1 MRDIVYSDQ
10 PLSDP
15 DPVKRAQNA
24 MARQVLPRRFYAEAT
39 IVEEDGRFA
48 IKLDGRGARTP
59 GKNILSL
66 PTHLAAYC
74 LAREWNEQVEVIN
87 PHLMPATRIVNT
99 ALDGVSAMMAEV
111 GTEIADFAG
120 SDLVCYRAADPPG
133 LVRLQDQ
140 HWNPVTDWARD
151 VLGARF
157 VLAQGI
163 IHASQSPEALAKV
176 KGTLSA
182 YDDPVALACLHVL
195 TTLSGSCLIALMA
208 ASGAASGEAA
218 WQAATV
224 DEVWNNEFW
233 GQDEEAAVRIARR
246 KEESTT
252 ALGLLRAVAWVERQP
267 SP

>member
-1 MRDIVYSDQ
+1 MRDILYSDQ

-24 MARQVLPRRFYAEAT
+24 MARQVLPKRFYTEAT
-39 IVEEDGRFA
+39 VAEEDGRFA

-59 GKNILSL
+59 AKNLLSL
-66 PTHLAAYC
+66 PTHLAASIV
-74 LAREWNEQVEVIN
+74 AREWNEQIDVIN

-99 ALDGVSAMMAEV
+99 ALDGVSTMMADV
-111 GTEIADFAG
+111 GAEIADFAG

-133 LVRLQDQ
+133 LVLLQDQ

-151 VLGARF
+151 RLGARF

-163 IHASQSPEALAKV
+163 IHASQSTEALAKIRDAV
-176 KGTLSA
+176 SG
-182 YDDPVALACLHVL
+182 YDDPIALACLHVL

-208 ASGAASGEAA
+208 ASGAASGETA

-224 DEVWNNEFW
+224 DDNWNIQFW
-233 GQDEEAAVRIARR
+233 GQDEEAAIRMNRR
-246 KEESTT
+246 KDEFMI
-252 ALGLLRAVAWVERQP
+252 ALGLLRSIAWAR
-267 SP
+267 

>member
-1 MRDIVYSDQ
+1 MRDIFYSDQ

-24 MARQVLPRRFYAEAT
+24 MARQVLPKRFYAEAT

-59 GKNILSL
+59 GKNVLSL
-66 PTHLAAYC
+66 PTYLAASC
-74 LAREWNEQVEVIN
+74 VAREWNAQVGVIN

-99 ALDGVSAMMAEV
+99 ALDGVSAMMADVGAEV
-111 GTEIADFAG
+111 AEFAG

-133 LVRLQDQ
+133 LVRLQDE

-151 VLGARF
+151 ALGARF
-157 VLAQGI
+157 VLAEGI
-163 IHASQSPEALAKV
+163 IHARQSPEALAKV
-176 KGTLSA
+176 REAVIG
-182 YDDPVALACLHVL
+182 YDDPIALACLHVL

-208 ASGAASGEAA
+208 ASGAASGETA

-224 DEVWNNEFW
+224 DDVWNIQFW
-233 GQDEEAAVRIARR
+233 GQDEEAAIRMSRR
-246 KEESTT
+246 KDEFMT
-252 ALGLLRAVAWVERQP
+252 ALGLLRAVARVT
-267 SP
+267 

>member
-1 MRDIVYSDQ
+1 MRDILYSDQ

-24 MARQVLPRRFYAEAT
+24 MARQVLPKRFYTEAT
-39 IVEEDGRFA
+39 VAEEDGRFA

-59 GKNILSL
+59 AKNLLSL
-66 PTHLAAYC
+66 PTHLAASIV
-74 LAREWNEQVEVIN
+74 AREWNEQIDVIN

-99 ALDGVSAMMAEV
+99 ALDGVSTMMADV
-111 GTEIADFAG
+111 GAEIADFAG

-133 LVRLQDQ
+133 LVLLQDQ

-151 VLGARF
+151 RLGARF

-163 IHASQSPEALAKV
+163 IHASQSTEALAKIRDAV
-176 KGTLSA
+176 SG
-182 YDDPVALACLHVL
+182 YDDPIALACLHVL

-208 ASGAASGEAA
+208 ASGAASGETA

-224 DEVWNNEFW
+224 DDNWNIQFW
-233 GQDEEAAVRIARR
+233 GQDEEAAIRMNRR
-246 KEESTT
+246 KDEFMI
-252 ALGLLRAVAWVERQP
+252 ALGLLRSIAWVM
-267 SP
+267 

>member
-1 MRDIVYSDQ
+1 MRDILTSDQ

-24 MARQVLPRRFYAEAT
+24 MARQVLPKRFYAEAA
-39 IVEEDGRFA
+39 IAEEGGRFA

-59 GKNILSL
+59 GKKVLSL
-66 PTHLAAYC
+66 PTHLAASC
-74 LAREWNEQVEVIN
+74 VAREWNEQIEVIN

-99 ALDGVSAMMAEV
+99 ALDGVSTMMAEV
-111 GTEIADFAG
+111 GNEIADFAG

-151 VLGARF
+151 SLGARF

-163 IHASQSPEALAKV
+163 IHANQSREALAKV
-176 KGTLSA
+176 KEAVKG
-182 YDDPVALACLHVL
+182 YKDPVALACLHVL

-208 ASGAASGEAA
+208 ASGAASGETV

-224 DEVWNNEFW
+224 DEVWNIQFW
-233 GQDEEAAVRIARR
+233 GQDEEAAIRMTRR
-246 KEESTT
+246 RDEFMT
-252 ALGLLRAVAWVERQP
+252 ALGLLQAVVRVE
-267 SP
+267 